1 MKKTEIAKEFKEK
14 ANDFVSY
21 INTLS
26 DQDFEKVINN
36 KWSPGQQL
44 EHVYLSTKP
53 IEQVYLLPKFLLNI
67 FFGKPKRPSKSYNE
81 VVTDYQKTLD
91 NGGTAP
97 CKFTP
102 KEIGIDKKERLIK
115 QLNNTVDKLIDKLN
129 QKSEEEL
136 DTIFIPH
143 PLLGKITLRE
153 LYYFTIYHILHHHK
167 KIEENLTKS
176 Q

>member
-1 MKKTEIAKEFKEK
+1 M
-14 ANDFVSY
+14 Y
-21 INTLS
+21 I
-26 DQDFEKVINN
+26 
-36 KWSPGQQL
+36 
-44 EHVYLSTKP
+44 
-53 IEQVYLLPKFLLNI
+53 PKQI
-67 FFGKPKRPSKSYNE
+67 S
-81 VVTDYQKTLD
+81 
-91 NGGTAP
+91 
-97 CKFTP
+97 
-102 KEIGIDKKERLIK
+102 IDKKERLIK

>member
-1 MKKTEIAKEFKEK
+1 MEELLQVSLHLKKLIL
-14 ANDFVSY
+14 
-21 INTLS
+21 IL
-26 DQDFEKVINN
+26 I
-36 KWSPGQQL
+36 
-44 EHVYLSTKP
+44 
-53 IEQVYLLPKFLLNI
+53 
-67 FFGKPKRPSKSYNE
+67 
-81 VVTDYQKTLD
+81 
-91 NGGTAP
+91 
-97 CKFTP
+97 
-102 KEIGIDKKERLIK
+102 KERLIK